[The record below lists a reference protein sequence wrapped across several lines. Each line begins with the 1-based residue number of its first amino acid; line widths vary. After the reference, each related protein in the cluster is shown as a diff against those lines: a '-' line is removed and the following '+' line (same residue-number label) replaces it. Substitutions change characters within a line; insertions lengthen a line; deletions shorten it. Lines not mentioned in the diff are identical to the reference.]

1 MACLEEKPARLWQ
14 DSMVSPPPCT
24 FHSVQRGQIGVLRIA
39 LRPEDI
45 FGSVQVDN
53 KGNIEGNFQASGTY
67 RIVTNE
73 GM

>member
-1 MACLEEKPARLWQ
+1 M
-14 DSMVSPPPCT
+14 SPPSHPC
-24 FHSVQRGQIGVLRIA
+24 HSVQSGKFGVLTSA
-39 LRPEDI
+39 VRPEDI

>member
-1 MACLEEKPARLWQ
+1 
-14 DSMVSPPPCT
+14 MVSRHKPFSPTSEWAPFWT
-24 FHSVQRGQIGVLRIA
+24 NTRGS

-45 FGSVQVDN
+45 FGSIQVDS
-53 KGNIEGNFQASGTY
+53 KGNIEGGFQASGTY